1 MATLFVVGD
10 STLSSF
16 NDSNYYYPRFGY
28 GTKLNEYFN
37 INVCNLALSG
47 RSSKSFLKDDNYR
60 ILKENIKEGDIL
72 LIGFGHNDEK
82 YDDPMRFTD
91 ARLDYTDEKSF
102 GYYLNEYYIK
112 LARSVSATP
121 ILATPIVRIT
131 PDSYTGKAIHDTE
144 YGNYQKYVLD
154 LGLKLGVEV
163 LDLTKETLEFA
174 LKVGYDKMIYYH
186 AITNGVKDKNGN
198 ILPDFKAVDQ
208 THLSMLGAKHVSYI
222 IASLVKDSGSVLEK
236 YLKDIEL
243 IEPTIEKDLVMNP
256 LFKIRE
262 YKTPDLNNYN
272 PKAHFKCNNGY
283 YGTAFGECEIS
294 PIKENSSYNAYID
307 DNGYMIIGNKTPYGK
322 INASKDVMSFL
333 FKQVSVKKNFKMK
346 GDIEVTYLDPS
357 AQQAFGLMLRD
368 DCYIN
373 QMENDVTIATP
384 YIATGLCTANGIT
397 HINFYRKS
405 STVIN
410 FTNDSFLGYP
420 KNGMKI
426 TCEIERLGQA
436 VNIKTIIDGKEYVL
450 NLVDFDLTSIDKDF
464 LYCGFYA
471 VKGVM
476 IKVTNYEFIMLG
488 DAIQA

>member
-154 LGLKLGVEV
+154 LCH
-163 LDLTKETLEFA
+163 
-174 LKVGYDKMIYYH
+174 Y
-186 AITNGVKDKNGN
+186 
-198 ILPDFKAVDQ
+198 IL
-208 THLSMLGAKHVSYI
+208 
-222 IASLVKDSGSVLEK
+222 
-236 YLKDIEL
+236 
-243 IEPTIEKDLVMNP
+243 
-256 LFKIRE
+256 
-262 YKTPDLNNYN
+262 
-272 PKAHFKCNNGY
+272 
-283 YGTAFGECEIS
+283 
-294 PIKENSSYNAYID
+294 
-307 DNGYMIIGNKTPYGK
+307 
-322 INASKDVMSFL
+322 
-333 FKQVSVKKNFKMK
+333 
-346 GDIEVTYLDPS
+346 
-357 AQQAFGLMLRD
+357 QQF
-368 DCYIN
+368 
-373 QMENDVTIATP
+373 
-384 YIATGLCTANGIT
+384 
-397 HINFYRKS
+397 H
-405 STVIN
+405 
-410 FTNDSFLGYP
+410 
-420 KNGMKI
+420 
-426 TCEIERLGQA
+426 
-436 VNIKTIIDGKEYVL
+436 
-450 NLVDFDLTSIDKDF
+450 
-464 LYCGFYA
+464 
-471 VKGVM
+471 
-476 IKVTNYEFIMLG
+476 
-488 DAIQA
+488 